1 MSHAH
6 EQIRRSLAAYAL
18 GALEESEREAIEQ
31 HLVVCAEC
39 RQAVARARDTVA
51 ALVQPDDPP
60 PPEVWERVARA
71 IRADPQQPPGDGEEG
86 KAGDG

>member
-1 MSHAH
+1 VSRAH
-6 EQIRRSLAAYAL
+6 DQVRRSLAAYAL
-18 GALEESEREAIEQ
+18 GALDDTEREAIEQ

-51 ALVQPDDPP
+51 ALVEPDEPP

-71 IRADPQQPPGDGEEG
+71 IRSDPQQASGEE
-86 KAGDG
+86 KAGDGNG

>member
-1 MSHAH
+1 MSRAH
-6 EQIRRSLAAYAL
+6 DQLRRNLAAYAL
-18 GALEESEREAIEQ
+18 GALEDSEREAIEQ

-51 ALVQPDDPP
+51 TLVEPEEPP

-71 IRADPQQPPGDGEEG
+71 IRTDPQRSPDEG
-86 KAGDG
+86 KARDGNG